1 MALSFDVVVIGGGPG
16 GYKCAELLGKGGLSV
31 ALCEKTAVGGTCLNQ
46 GCIPFK
52 FLLHVSK
59 VRDEAR
65 KAAKAGL
72 FDASAG
78 EVAQARVVAGKQR
91 IVAGLNGSVEAMLK
105 SCGVTLFH
113 GAAEVTGAA
122 DGHFTVAVADAEGK
136 PETLECSKL
145 VIATGSAERPIEVP
159 RGLAYRVLGSKEML
173 ELTEL
178 PAEIDIIGAGAIGLE
193 AASYFADAGCK
204 VTVLEGLDHVGGHID
219 TEIAASLRR
228 ILQAKGITV
237 ITDAALKR
245 FEPTR
250 VVFDRF
256 GEELVR
262 TPSCVLLAIGRVP
275 AFDEAS
281 LELLGVSHGPRGIE
295 IDERCQTTCE
305 NVFALGDVTGKL
317 MLAHTAYQQAKLISD
332 AIFGKPA
339 KPIDYNLIPRIIY
352 TNPEVM
358 AVGLSEDDCKAQ
370 GIAYRAATL
379 PMTYSGK
386 YFAENGKDG
395 AKAKLVVDAEGR
407 VIGFHMIG
415 NTSSELA
422 LAAELMIAHRMTV
435 AEVLHLSFPHP
446 TYAEIIDTLAEML
459 A

>member
-59 VRDEAR
+59 VRDEAH
-65 KAAKAGL
+65 KAAKAGYL
-72 FDASAG
+72 DASAG
-78 EVAQARVVAGKQR
+78 SVEQARVVAGKQA
-91 IVAGLNGSVEAMLK
+91 IVTGLNRSVEAMLRT
-105 SCGVTLFH
+105 SGVTLFR
-113 GAAEVTGAA
+113 GAAEVVAA
-122 DGHFTVAVADAEGK
+122 ENGRFTVAVSGADGER
-136 PETLECSKL
+136 ETLECAKL
-145 VIATGSAERPIEVP
+145 VIATGSEERLVDVP
-159 RGLAYRVLGSKEML
+159 SGLGYRVIGSKELL

-178 PAEIDIIGAGAIGLE
+178 PAEIDIVGAGAIGLE
-193 AASYFADAGCK
+193 AASYLADAGCK

-219 TEIAASLRR
+219 SEIAAALRR
-228 ILQAKGITV
+228 ILQAKGVTV
-237 ITDAALKR
+237 ITGAALKR
-245 FEPTR
+245 FEPAR
-250 VVFDRF
+250 VVFERD

-262 TPSCVLLAIGRVP
+262 TPKCVLLAIGRVP

-281 LELLGVSHGPRGIE
+281 LEILGVSHGPRGIE
-295 IDERCQTTCE
+295 IDERCQTTRE

-332 AIFGKPA
+332 VICGKPA
-339 KPIDYNLIPRIIY
+339 KPIDYSLIPRVIY
-352 TNPEVM
+352 TNPEVL

-370 GIAYRAATL
+370 GIAYRSAAL

-395 AKAKLVVDAEGR
+395 AKAKMLVDAESR

-415 NTSSELA
+415 NASSELA
-422 LAAELMIAHRMTV
+422 LAAELMIAQRMAV
-435 AEVLHLSFPHP
+435 AEILNLSFPHP
-446 TYAEIIDTLAEML
+446 TYGEIICALAEILA
-459 A
+459 